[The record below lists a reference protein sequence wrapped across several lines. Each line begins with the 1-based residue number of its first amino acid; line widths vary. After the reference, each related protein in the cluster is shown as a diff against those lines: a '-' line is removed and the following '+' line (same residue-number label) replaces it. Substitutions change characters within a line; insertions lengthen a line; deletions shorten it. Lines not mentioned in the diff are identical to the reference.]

1 MAKETIS
8 MVWQDSGL
16 TFQEDWRQKAV
27 SARKDWLCI
36 WRNMFGDTIIEMLVF
51 NDRKNSFLNHL
62 KGVMFSGS
70 FTTLPKIYMI
80 CGKKKESVMRGPK
93 GGSDNKVN
101 SRKVTDRQRYKCQQY
116 GHKLDLIIPAWR
128 SIR

>member
-8 MVWQDSGL
+8 MVGKDFEV
-16 TFQEDWRQKAV
+16 TCKEDWLQKAV

-36 WRNMFGDTIIEMLVF
+36 WRNMFGDPIIEMLVF

-70 FTTLPKIYMI
+70 FYDFTQFIYGGRPVLMVTFQVYCKSVKAFGKDPSSAQTLQ
-80 CGKKKESVMRGPK
+80 V
-93 GGSDNKVN
+93 
-101 SRKVTDRQRYKCQQY
+101 
-116 GHKLDLIIPAWR
+116 
-128 SIR
+128 

>member
-8 MVWQDSGL
+8 MVWKDSGL
-16 TFQEDWRQKAV
+16 TFQEDWRLKAV

-62 KGVMFSGS
+62 KDVMFSGS
-70 FTTLPKIYMI
+70 FTTLPKLF
-80 CGKKKESVMRGPK
+80 KKLFEDG
-93 GGSDNKVN
+93 
-101 SRKVTDRQRYKCQQY
+101 
-116 GHKLDLIIPAWR
+116 LELITTVSPLA
-128 SIR
+128 

>member
-1 MAKETIS
+1 
-8 MVWQDSGL
+8 MVGKDSGL

-36 WRNMFGDTIIEMLVF
+36 WRNMFGDPITEMLVF

-70 FTTLPKIYMI
+70 FTTLPFPFIVWCYTI
-80 CGKKKESVMRGPK
+80 CQVVKLQIQVVRG
-93 GGSDNKVN
+93 SE
-101 SRKVTDRQRYKCQQY
+101 
-116 GHKLDLIIPAWR
+116 
-128 SIR
+128 

>member
-1 MAKETIS
+1 MAMFIAWQNLTQVSPAIAKETIS
-8 MVWQDSGL
+8 MIGKDSEV

-36 WRNMFGDTIIEMLVF
+36 WRNMFGDTIIEMIVF

-70 FTTLPKIYMI
+70 FTTLPM
-80 CGKKKESVMRGPK
+80 
-93 GGSDNKVN
+93 
-101 SRKVTDRQRYKCQQY
+101 Q
-116 GHKLDLIIPAWR
+116 IIR
-128 SIR
+128 R